1 MQLAK
6 QNRNQFVDIMRGIAM
21 LLVVLGHTITGCTI
35 GSQKTFLFNVIW
47 SLQMPLFIL
56 ISGYVTKYSH
66 EIKDI
71 SSLWLYIKR
80 RTIAYVLPWI
90 VWSFIVRGIVFKQS
104 DFFNIKY
111 IFWHMDAGYWF
122 LATIWTISMIFGI
135 SSFVSSRFIESSALM
150 KQGILLATYLACMAL
165 LGIIA
170 ILEGLSFFAIKL
182 TLYYLPFYYIG
193 YLYGQ
198 YNDKL
203 LCNERNKK
211 ISDGIIA
218 VAFIIWIFV
227 IVNYSL
233 YGMSDRGIDVLI
245 RAITSLSGC
254 IAVCG
259 LCYGIFSEKNWGGTG
274 HGRSTFFRNISDT
287 LPSAEYNK
295 IYTQNSTDEPSRN
308 FNSNCKLCDNCLLGG
323 VPDKTD
329 RKEQTFNIF
338 TIWEKS
344 LNDLLIWAGKRSLEI
359 YMLHGLLL
367 NIFKSNTEVGFNS
380 IEGYVLSFA
389 NFIFTVL
396 LCAIVISLLS
406 KNFLLKK
413 FLSIR

>member
-135 SSFVSSRFIESSALM
+135 SSFVSSRFIDR
-150 KQGILLATYLACMAL
+150 
-165 LGIIA
+165 IICVNETGN
-170 ILEGLSFFAIKL
+170 I
-182 TLYYLPFYYIG
+182 TG
-193 YLYGQ
+193 YLFSLHGVVR
-198 YNDKL
+198 YN
-203 LCNERNKK
+203 
-211 ISDGIIA
+211 SH
-218 VAFIIWIFV
+218 F
-227 IVNYSL
+227 
-233 YGMSDRGIDVLI
+233 RG
-245 RAITSLSGC
+245 
-254 IAVCG
+254 
-259 LCYGIFSEKNWGGTG
+259 
-274 HGRSTFFRNISDT
+274 TFF
-287 LPSAEYNK
+287 
-295 IYTQNSTDEPSRN
+295 
-308 FNSNCKLCDNCLLGG
+308 FC
-323 VPDKTD
+323 
-329 RKEQTFNIF
+329 
-338 TIWEKS
+338 
-344 LNDLLIWAGKRSLEI
+344 
-359 YMLHGLLL
+359 H
-367 NIFKSNTEVGFNS
+367 
-380 IEGYVLSFA
+380 
-389 NFIFTVL
+389 
-396 LCAIVISLLS
+396 
-406 KNFLLKK
+406 
-413 FLSIR
+413 

>member
-233 YGMSDRGIDVLI
+233 YGMSDRGIDVLL

-259 LCYGIFSEKNWGGTG
+259 LCYGIFQKNLGGGTG
-274 HGRSTFFRNISDT
+274 HCRRTFVRNISDA

-295 IYTQNSTDEPSRN
+295 IYAKNSTVESSRD
-308 FNSNCKLCDNCLLGG
+308 FNSNDKLCDNCLLGG

>member
-1 MQLAK
+1 
-6 QNRNQFVDIMRGIAM
+6 
-21 LLVVLGHTITGCTI
+21 
-35 GSQKTFLFNVIW
+35 
-47 SLQMPLFIL
+47 
-56 ISGYVTKYSH
+56 
-66 EIKDI
+66 
-71 SSLWLYIKR
+71 
-80 RTIAYVLPWI
+80 
-90 VWSFIVRGIVFKQS
+90 
-104 DFFNIKY
+104 
-111 IFWHMDAGYWF
+111 
-122 LATIWTISMIFGI
+122 MIFGI

-233 YGMSDRGIDVLI
+233 YGMSDRGIDVLL

-259 LCYGIFSEKNWGGTG
+259 LCYGIFSEKWGVLATV
-274 HGRSTFFRNISDT
+274 
-287 LPSAEYNK
+287 
-295 IYTQNSTDEPSRN
+295 
-308 FNSNCKLCDNCLLGG
+308 G
-323 VPDKTD
+323 VH
-329 RKEQTFNIF
+329 
-338 TIWEKS
+338 
-344 LNDLLIWAGKRSLEI
+344 SLEI
-359 YMLHGLLL
+359 YLMHYLLL
-367 NIFKSNTEVGFNS
+367 NKIKYMPKTVLMS
-380 IEGYVLSFA
+380 IQGISIVAINYVL
-389 NFIFTVL
+389 TVCLVMFLIKLIEKNRL
-396 LCAIVISLLS
+396 LTYLLYG
-406 KNFLLKK
+406 KNV
-413 FLSIR
+413 

>member
-71 SSLWLYIKR
+71 TSLWLYIKR

-104 DFFNIKY
+104 DFLNIKY
-111 IFWHMDAGYWF
+111 ILWHMDAGYWF

-135 SSFVSSRFIESSALM
+135 ASFISSNFIKSSALM
-150 KQGILLATYLACMAL
+150 KQGILLATYLACMTL

-170 ILEGLSFFAIKL
+170 LLEGLSFFAIKL

-198 YNDKL
+198 FDDKV

-211 ISDGIIA
+211 ILDGIIA

-259 LCYGIFSEKNWGGTG
+259 LCYGIFSEKIGGTG
-274 HGRSTFFRNISDT
+274 NGRSTFVRNISDA
-287 LPSAEYNK
+287 LPSAEQNK
-295 IYTQNSTDEPSRN
+295 IYAQNSTDEHSRN
-308 FNSNCKLCDNCLLGG
+308 FDSSNKLCANCLFSD
-323 VPDKTD
+323 VSNKTD
-329 RKEQTFNIF
+329 RKEPAFNISI
-338 TIWEKS
+338 IWKKC
-344 LNDLLIWAGKRSLEI
+344 LNELLIWAGKRSLEI

-367 NIFKSNTEVGFNS
+367 NIFKSNPEVGFNS

-389 NFIFTVL
+389 NFVFTVL
-396 LCAIVISLLS
+396 LCAIVISLLN

>member
-6 QNRNQFVDIMRGIAM
+6 KNRNHFVDIMRGIAM

-35 GSQKTFLFNVIW
+35 GSHQTFLFNVIW

-56 ISGYVTKYSH
+56 ISGYVTKYSY

-71 SSLWLYIKR
+71 SSLWSYIKR

-90 VWSFIVRGIVFKQS
+90 VWSFIVRGIVFNQS

-111 IFWHMDAGYWF
+111 ILWHMDAGYWF

-135 SSFVSSRFIESSALM
+135 SSFISSRFIKSSRLM

-170 ILEGLSFFAIKL
+170 FYEGLSFFAIKL

-198 YNDKL
+198 CDDKL

-211 ISDGIIA
+211 ILDGIIA
-218 VAFIIWIFV
+218 IAFTIWIFV
-227 IVNYSL
+227 SVNYSL

-259 LCYGIFSEKNWGGTG
+259 LCYGIFSEK
-274 HGRSTFFRNISDT
+274 I
-287 LPSAEYNK
+287 
-295 IYTQNSTDEPSRN
+295 
-308 FNSNCKLCDNCLLGG
+308 GG
-323 VPDKTD
+323 VLATV
-329 RKEQTFNIF
+329 
-338 TIWEKS
+338 
-344 LNDLLIWAGKRSLEI
+344 GVYSLEI
-359 YMLHGLLL
+359 YLTHYLLL
-367 NIFKSNTEVGFNS
+367 NTIKY
-380 IEGYVLSFA
+380 IPK
-389 NFIFTVL
+389 TVL
-396 LCAIVISLLS
+396 MSLQGISIVTVNYVITVCLVIFLIKLIEKNSLLTY
-406 KNFLLKK
+406 LLYGKK
-413 FLSIR
+413 V

>member
-1 MQLAK
+1 MQVAK
-6 QNRNQFVDIMRGIAM
+6 NRNQFVDIMRGIAM

-35 GSQKTFLFNVIW
+35 GSHQTFLFNVIL

-56 ISGYVTKYSH
+56 ISGYVTKYSY

-80 RTIAYVLPWI
+80 RTIAYVLPWM
-90 VWSFIVRGIVFKQS
+90 VWSFIVRGIVFNQS

-111 IFWHMDAGYWF
+111 ILWHMDAGYWF

-135 SSFVSSRFIESSALM
+135 SSFISSRFIKSSILM

-170 ILEGLSFFAIKL
+170 FFEGLSFFAIKL

-198 YNDKL
+198 CDDKL

-211 ISDGIIA
+211 ILDGIIA
-218 VAFIIWIFV
+218 IAFTIWIFV
-227 IVNYSL
+227 SVNYSL

-259 LCYGIFSEKNWGGTG
+259 LCYGIFSEK
-274 HGRSTFFRNISDT
+274 I
-287 LPSAEYNK
+287 
-295 IYTQNSTDEPSRN
+295 
-308 FNSNCKLCDNCLLGG
+308 GG
-323 VPDKTD
+323 VLATV
-329 RKEQTFNIF
+329 
-338 TIWEKS
+338 
-344 LNDLLIWAGKRSLEI
+344 GVHSLEI
-359 YMLHGLLL
+359 YLTHYLLL
-367 NIFKSNTEVGFNS
+367 NTIKYIPKTVLMSLQGISIVTINYVLTVCLVIFLIKLIEKNS
-380 IEGYVLSFA
+380 ILTY
-389 NFIFTVL
+389 L
-396 LCAIVISLLS
+396 LYG
-406 KNFLLKK
+406 KK
-413 FLSIR
+413 V

>member
-233 YGMSDRGIDVLI
+233 YGMSDRGIDVLL

-259 LCYGIFSEKNWGGTG
+259 LCYGIFSEKIGGGTG

-308 FNSNCKLCDNCLLGG
+308 FDSSNKLCANCLFSD
-323 VPDKTD
+323 VSNKTD
-329 RKEQTFNIF
+329 RKEPAFNISI
-338 TIWEKS
+338 IWKKC
-344 LNDLLIWAGKRSLEI
+344 LNELLIWAGKRSLEI

>member
-1 MQLAK
+1 
-6 QNRNQFVDIMRGIAM
+6 
-21 LLVVLGHTITGCTI
+21 
-35 GSQKTFLFNVIW
+35 
-47 SLQMPLFIL
+47 
-56 ISGYVTKYSH
+56 
-66 EIKDI
+66 
-71 SSLWLYIKR
+71 
-80 RTIAYVLPWI
+80 
-90 VWSFIVRGIVFKQS
+90 
-104 DFFNIKY
+104 
-111 IFWHMDAGYWF
+111 
-122 LATIWTISMIFGI
+122 
-135 SSFVSSRFIESSALM
+135 
-150 KQGILLATYLACMAL
+150 MAL

-233 YGMSDRGIDVLI
+233 YGMSDRGIDVLL

-259 LCYGIFSEKNWGGTG
+259 LCYGIFSEKIGGTG

-308 FNSNCKLCDNCLLGG
+308 FDSSNKLCANCLFSD
-323 VPDKTD
+323 VSNKTD
-329 RKEQTFNIF
+329 RKEPAFNISI
-338 TIWEKS
+338 IWKKC
-344 LNDLLIWAGKRSLEI
+344 LNELLIWAGKRSLEI

-389 NFIFTVL
+389 NFVFTVL
-396 LCAIVISLLS
+396 LCATVISL
-406 KNFLLKK
+406 FY
-413 FLSIR
+413 

>member
-111 IFWHMDAGYWF
+111 ILWHMDAGYWF

-198 YNDKL
+198 YDDKL

-218 VAFIIWIFV
+218 VAFMIWIFV
-227 IVNYSL
+227 IVNYYL
-233 YGMSDRGIDVLI
+233 YGMSDRGIDVLL

-259 LCYGIFSEKNWGGTG
+259 LCYGIFQKNRGGTG
-274 HGRSTFFRNISDT
+274 HCRRTFVRNISDA

-295 IYTQNSTDEPSRN
+295 IYAKNSTVESSRD
-308 FNSNCKLCDNCLLGG
+308 FNSNDKLCDNCLLGG

-344 LNDLLIWAGKRSLEI
+344 LNDLLIWSGKRSLEI

-367 NIFKSNTEVGFNS
+367 NIFKSNTEVHFNS
-380 IEGYVLSFA
+380 IEGYILSFA
-389 NFIFTVL
+389 NFVFTVL
-396 LCAIVISLLS
+396 LCAIVISLLN